1 MIQGDIYRLHALC
14 CAAIGRSWAET
25 DIVIGSEVVTKG
37 LVEFSAIGAPSL
49 TPEGKNVLREA
60 IAGMKGT
67 L

>member
-1 MIQGDIYRLHALC
+1 MAQNDIYRLHALC

-25 DIVIGSEVVTKG
+25 DMVVGSDVVTGG
-37 LVEFSAIGAPSL
+37 LVEFNALGAPSL
-49 TPEGKNVLREA
+49 TAEGKNVLREA